1 MILDLYTLVLF
12 QKRNRYCDEENMDF
26 YQMCVIIYVK
36 GLELRDRQGLNQVSS
51 FLLSFIIRVLVSYLI
66 TIFSF

>member
-1 MILDLYTLVLF
+1 MILDLCTLVLF
-12 QKRNRYCDEENMDF
+12 PKRNRYCDEENMDF